1 MIAFK
6 VKQAGRQ
13 AVSQTDRNSAKQE
26 MSTIDISVGRTVAH
40 ARPNVK
46 SQMKTLHCSCLKHH
60 ERRIARIFKL
70 MVKYTIS
77 IQLSNDANHCVWF
90 DHSNRREKKTH
101 THKLHQI
108 VFPIIYH

>member
-13 AVSQTDRNSAKQE
+13 SVSQSDRHSTKQE

-46 SQMKTLHCSCLKHH
+46 SK
-60 ERRIARIFKL
+60 
-70 MVKYTIS
+70 
-77 IQLSNDANHCVWF
+77 
-90 DHSNRREKKTH
+90 
-101 THKLHQI
+101 
-108 VFPIIYH
+108 